1 MRQVAN
7 LAEKGANRRRGA
19 ESLSIYG
26 PHTGRRSGVVQEH
39 LGPSV
44 PQPVSIETGSIGE
57 RETMRKTL
65 LLLCYTG
72 LSVLAVGAFLLARGR
87 TGSADPKS
95 SSAWIAPEPGPP
107 VVVDQGF
114 EVDILVDGRPLEE
127 YYARGKA
134 YVEAIEGSEY
144 EVRIRNPLPF
154 RVAVALSVDGLNSID
169 ARRTSAWNASK
180 WVIGPYQTIH
190 IGGWQMSSERARR
203 FYFTSER
210 DSYAAKLGQ
219 AANLGVVSAVFFRER
234 RPTPVPVTP
243 PPRPRPSYEEDARN
257 KRSEAPSVS
266 SEGQSAA
273 KANRDSTAP
282 VPDDEYAA
290 TGIGRSVQND
300 VRWIDLD
307 LDLRPAAE
315 VSIRYEYYPVLVRLG
330 ILPRPY
336 TRPDPLR
343 RRESATGF
351 EDRRFSPEP

>member
-1 MRQVAN
+1 
-7 LAEKGANRRRGA
+7 
-19 ESLSIYG
+19 
-26 PHTGRRSGVVQEH
+26 
-39 LGPSV
+39 
-44 PQPVSIETGSIGE
+44 
-57 RETMRKTL
+57 MRKTL
-65 LLLCYTG
+65 ILMCCTG
-72 LSVLAVGAFLLARGR
+72 LSIIGVGAFLLPSGR
-87 TGSADPKS
+87 TGAAAPESYS
-95 SSAWIAPEPGPP
+95 SSITPEPGPP
-107 VVVDQGF
+107 VVSVQGF
-114 EVDILVDGRPLEE
+114 ELDILVDGRPLEE

-219 AANLGVVSAVFFRER
+219 ASNLGVISAVFFRER
-234 RPTPVPVTP
+234 KPPPAPVTP
-243 PPRPRPSYEEDARN
+243 PPRPRPTYEEDGTRD

-266 SEGQSAA
+266 SEGKSSA
-273 KANRDSTAP
+273 KARRDSPAP

-300 VRWIDLD
+300 VSWINMD

-343 RRESATGF
+343 RREGATGF